1 MLSWDEMTPI
11 EQAALTWYDAFKEAY
26 GVRPRHIDTTEWLL
40 SDFHKEILVLE
51 RVIAENEVARRASEA
66 KSADDVEHTI
76 LNLLMAGAKDRE
88 MCIKWLL
95 EAHDAGEDRDYL
107 CFILGVAYG
116 YFDKPQD

>member
-1 MLSWDEMTPI
+1 MLSWNEMTPI
-11 EQAALTWYDAFKEAY
+11 EQAGCTWYDAYKDAY
-26 GVRPRHIDTTEWLL
+26 GFRPRHIDTTEWLL

>member
-1 MLSWDEMTPI
+1 MISWDQMTPI
-11 EQAALTWYDAFKEAY
+11 EKAGSIYWDAYKDAY
-26 GVRPRHIDTTEWLL
+26 GFRPRNIDTTEWTLT
-40 SDFHKEILVLE
+40 DFQKEILVLE
-51 RVIAENEVARRASEA
+51 RVIAENEVQRKQDEA
-66 KSADDVEHTI
+66 VAADEVEHTI
-76 LNLLMAGAKDRE
+76 LNLLIAGAKDRE